1 LGFWALKSLAKSP
14 VKETLGCQFLREGD
28 TAGTAKLERYFG
40 QDIWTRLTDKVVLD
54 FGCGKGKEAI
64 VAALNGAQRV
74 YGIDIRDVSLEI
86 AQRSSKE
93 HGVQEKCAFLKRG
106 LAKTHRFARFPRKWI
121 AYSLDSFEHFSE
133 PKQILDQ
140 IYCPLAPG
148 GEAHN
153 TPSKRAEG
161 KGIAVTLATQSG
173 CKAGPMSKVVTLTP
187 FLRK

>member
-1 LGFWALKSLAKSP
+1 LGAQVPSERP
-14 VKETLGCQFLREGD
+14 VKETPGCQFLREGD

-54 FGCGKGKEAI
+54 FGCGEGKEAI
-64 VAALNGAQRV
+64 VAALHGAQRV

-93 HGVQEKCAFLKRG
+93 HGVQEK
-106 LAKTHRFARFPRKWI
+106 
-121 AYSLDSFEHFSE
+121 
-133 PKQILDQ
+133 ILDQ
-140 IYCPLAPG
+140 IYCLLAPG
-148 GEAHN
+148 GEVHN

-161 KGIAVTLATQSG
+161 KGIAATLATQSG
-173 CKAGPMSKVVTLTP
+173 CKAGSMSKVVTLTP